1 MTTNRPSITRIGV
14 SAGTVLVAALLSGCA
29 GSHVRSA
36 SSAVPERTASKVEAK
51 ADKAIARAEQSVQK
65 APQAGAVRT
74 ALGQAYL
81 AAGRF
86 DSAATAL
93 SDAMALGDNSGRTAL
108 SLALARIGQGRFQDA
123 VSLLDD
129 WRTELPAS
137 DLGLALAL
145 SGETS
150 RGVAVL
156 SDALRGGDNS
166 AKLRQ
171 NLAYAYALDGR
182 WQESRLMA
190 AQDVPAD
197 QLERRMAFW
206 ALSTLPDRNNE
217 RVAAL
222 IGAPV
227 RHDPG
232 QPAALALKT
241 DPAKEQLAAEI
252 ATEAAAQ
259 PAVAAAE
266 LPAAAAAAPAPVGAV
281 VSANLDVQTS
291 PIPMARPSVAQAF
304 GIVPVVAHAAA
315 RSSRVAV
322 AVRPAVG
329 AGSHYVQLGSFSSP
343 QGARRAWGIY
353 TRHNHALTAYPMTIT
368 QASVRGQT
376 VWRVAAGGLG
386 GRRAANGLCSSV
398 KALGGA
404 CFAYAVPVKASPA
417 PGAPVRGPSGPQMAR
432 RR

>member
-1 MTTNRPSITRIGV
+1 MTTDRSSITRIGV
-14 SAGTVLVAALLSGCA
+14 AAGTVLVAALLSGCA

-36 SSAVPERTASKVEAK
+36 SSTVPERTASKVEAK

-65 APQAGAVRT
+65 APQAAAVRT

-93 SDAMALGDNSGRTAL
+93 ADAMMLGDNSGRTAL
-108 SLALARIGQGRFQDA
+108 SLALSRIGQGRFQDA

-145 SGETS
+145 SSETS

-206 ALSTLPDRNNE
+206 ALSTLPDRNSE

-227 RHDPG
+227 RRDPG

-252 ATEAAAQ
+252 ATEAAAP

-266 LPAAAAAAPAPVGAV
+266 LPAVAAAEPALVGAV
-281 VSANLDVQTS
+281 VSANLVAQTS
-291 PIPMARPSVAQAF
+291 LAPMARPSVAQAF
-304 GIVPVVAHAAA
+304 GIIPVAAHAVA
-315 RSSRVAV
+315 RSGRVAV
-322 AVRPAVG
+322 AVRPAGGVG
-329 AGSHYVQLGSFSSP
+329 THYVQLGSFFSP

-353 TRHNHALTAYPMTIT
+353 TRHNHALTAYRMTIT

-398 KALGGA
+398 KARGGA
-404 CFAYAVPVKASPA
+404 CFAYAAPVKALPA
-417 PGAPVRGPSGPQMAR
+417 PGAPVRSPSGPQMAR